1 MSEEKNVAIAL
12 PGEWVLQKVF
22 GPVLSEVGE
31 DIKKVYAKGRERLI
45 TTAYRKISD
54 ENDGKQANRRVTRDV
69 MWNGAFTED
78 EVCAEYFGGLLAS
91 SRSIDGKDDDVIQF
105 VDVVKSLSSRQLR
118 LHYILYHSLNLQL
131 AAEEQPVN
139 VGQSTELNKKPLWL
153 ASRELVDR
161 LDLRIETDLNILHR
175 QGLLIEYKMDSHQ
188 LDLERALPYTMIKPT
203 VFGIL
208 LYSAAHNKLSEWR
221 RFSSV
226 AFGDFPGIEL
236 PVLYSASLEGLVAM
250 VQPELSN
257 ANEDSKDEA

>member
-1 MSEEKNVAIAL
+1 MPEDKNVAIAL
-12 PGEWVLQKVF
+12 PGEWALQKDF

-31 DIKKVYAKGRERLI
+31 DMKKVYAKGRDRLI
-45 TTAYRKISD
+45 ATAYRKISD

-118 LHYILYHSLNLQL
+118 LHYILYHSLSLL
-131 AAEEQPVN
+131 LVAEEQPIN
-139 VGQSTELNKKPLWL
+139 VAQGSELNIKSLWL

-161 LDLRIETDLNILHR
+161 LDIRIDTDLNILHR
-175 QGLLIEYKMDSHQ
+175 QGLLAQYKWDSHQ
-188 LDLERALPYTMIKPT
+188 LDSERALPYTMITPT

-208 LYSAAHNKLSEWR
+208 LYASAHNKLSEWS
-221 RFSSV
+221 RFGSV

-236 PVLYSASLEGLVAM
+236 PVLYSASLEGLIAM

-257 ANEDSKDEA
+257 PNEASNDET